1 MKLGV
6 TELALIALIVF
17 FLFGTKRLKN
27 IGGDLGSAIR
37 DFKQSI
43 HENVEI
49 QSDKDTNTKSY
60 DLSINNAESI
70 DSLRK

>member
-17 FLFGTKRLKN
+17 FLFGTRKLKN

-49 QSDKDTNTKSY
+49 QSDKNTDTKIN
-60 DLSINNAESI
+60 DLDVRNSESI
-70 DSLRK
+70 DPLRK